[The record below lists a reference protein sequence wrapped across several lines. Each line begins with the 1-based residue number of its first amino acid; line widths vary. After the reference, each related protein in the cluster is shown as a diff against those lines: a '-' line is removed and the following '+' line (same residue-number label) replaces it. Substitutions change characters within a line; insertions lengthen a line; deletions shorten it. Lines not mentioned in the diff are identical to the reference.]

1 MSEKLQK
8 ILAHSKDLISSLQVL
23 IYAEKKADS
32 NVIEEAKAMIE
43 EAKAMIEE
51 AKAKAVENLKNY
63 DATDDLTDEN
73 GDTPLILA
81 ISSGH
86 LDLVETLT
94 QKIKGSLAGLDAD
107 SASKQCRRLLSRCN
121 KQRENA
127 LLRAAGM
134 CNAKFCQQEQ
144 TTECLLER
152 RTEKIFLHLL
162 YFLLDNC
169 SKTHC
174 EDILNHKSEN
184 RQNLLHLMC
193 STEYCGKCQKFCL
206 AETALKRLRDDKI
219 RVDAQLEDFK
229 YNTPLFLLI
238 KSIAQHWT
246 SETAEPDVKAAETI
260 LDELRFYCEMFGI
273 KFRSLLK
280 NSYGMDVAHICA
292 RLGCISSASDS
303 LYNYLAQYA
312 QRQGCILELYKYKR
326 TTFASQTILGGPID
340 GPDAPRSS
348 RQRPFPYGL
357 WTALHFACKGGHVDS
372 VAYLLKERFS
382 LLDCTK
388 DGKTCTDLAFERPQ
402 SRDAILQAYKQI
414 GSANDG
420 LGPNG
425 MSWVLE
431 YARSVDSVKCALDF
445 CDGDCENHQ
454 DALTEREADEELLAA
469 WRLFKNKEKTFL
481 KQCDQLKKMTV
492 KAVMYMCFENDS
504 ATQYRALL
512 HSSLLRKEL
521 RKPSENRKRNLGELL
536 SDTEIVKF
544 FRKIAK
550 QKIHKGFLRP
560 RKDRWQILKGDFS
573 IVLDPCCSPKKEYCD
588 TPLFSYLDN
597 GRIFQCKLGKPTK
610 YFKELS
616 LVAVAISTGRPCMA
630 KALLITRQFD
640 MIPMSLAAIVRCNR
654 MIEQESLINYYPIR
668 DTNAELKG
676 IKAFASKIA
685 LNAIDALIRGSTD
698 SEADLVFT
706 YMLGK
711 MIGVDSTGTSG
722 RLPSSRH
729 LIPKST
735 TKQNGSKNDSRW
747 RKFSTLEL
755 IRKSE
760 RESLYGAECIQELV
774 QKIWRQ
780 RPQYSSAKKADIF
793 EEKLDYLR
801 SNSSPDSASESDKG
815 CGMNFLRYV
824 TCPKRTLL
832 CYATTTLL
840 YISLLIASLVMPS
853 VNWSSLD
860 FILVVY
866 LISFILQEFHEWRIR
881 YTTPGEGHR
890 SYFFD
895 AWNIYD
901 QLNII
906 FLLAAFFVKFF
917 SGRERG
923 TMYDDDATIV
933 GNQSGIYGH
942 FLFKML
948 MSVAL
953 LLASAKFM
961 KTLRYSRPIGT
972 NVVIMPQIFY
982 RDLLPF
988 VIILTILILSFGAVF
1003 IATLTV
1009 GQYSFE
1015 DAFGGKT
1022 KHRSLETLFEI
1033 YTRPLL
1039 TAFGELQLEKLY
1051 ECEPKDGER
1060 TIDGCYYP
1068 LGITIFARYL
1078 LPVFLLIVNLVMFNM
1093 LIAKFSNSVS
1103 RFERRSQLI
1112 WLAMRHE
1119 LLLDFCRLNPL
1130 PPPFNIL
1137 GIISNLYFYFSRHF
1151 EAKRIKPLVLDVDHQ
1166 YNSCSACKHCRQYK
1180 ETQKEAKDHVKCF
1193 DINRCSKCNPA
1204 KDPKRSCSKCQLCRN
1219 VQVSRS
1225 LGKDHEDFLI
1235 RQANQFRQKRHLIRS
1250 QRVETIEDD
1259 IEEELLGSASLVNS
1273 EIAGIRFD
1281 SSARNSA
1288 SEKMDAAQ
1296 RKLSKVLRWARRSM
1310 RQRNGD
1316 PGSTGANH
1324 DESQRGD

>member
-32 NVIEEAKAMIE
+32 NVIE

-94 QKIKGSLAGLDAD
+94 QKIEGSLAGLDAD
-107 SASKQCRRLLSRCN
+107 SANKQCRRLLSRCN

-162 YFLLDNC
+162 YFLLVNC

-193 STEYCGKCQKFCL
+193 STEYCEKCQKFCL

-292 RLGCISSASDS
+292 RLGCIKASDS

-469 WRLFKNKEKTFL
+469 WRLFKKKEETFL
-481 KQCDQLKKMTV
+481 NQCDQLKEMTV
-492 KAVMYMCFENDS
+492 KAVI
-504 ATQYRALL
+504 ALL

-536 SDTEIVKF
+536 SDTEIVEF
-544 FRKIAK
+544 FCDIAE
-550 QKIHKGFLRP
+550 QNIHKGFLRP
-560 RKDRWQILKGDFS
+560 RKDRWQILKGDLS
-573 IVLDPCCSPKKEYCD
+573 IVLDPCCSPNREYCD

-640 MIPMSLAAIVRCNR
+640 MIPMSLAAI
-654 MIEQESLINYYPIR
+654 
-668 DTNAELKG
+668 G

-815 CGMNFLRYV
+815 CGMNFLKIRHLPEAYPV
-824 TCPKRTLL
+824 VLRHDHP
-832 CYATTTLL
+832 
-840 YISLLIASLVMPS
+840 SLHITAH
-853 VNWSSLD
+853 
-860 FILVVY
+860 
-866 LISFILQEFHEWRIR
+866 SFSCNAIGQLELEFHEWRIR

-1166 YNSCSACKHCRQYK
+1166 YNSCSACKHCRQNK

-1193 DINRCSKCNPA
+1193 DINRCSKWNPA
-1204 KDPKRSCSKCQLCRN
+1204 KDPKRSCSSCQLCRN

-1259 IEEELLGSASLVNS
+1259 IEEELLGSAS
-1273 EIAGIRFD
+1273 
-1281 SSARNSA
+1281 
-1288 SEKMDAAQ
+1288 
-1296 RKLSKVLRWARRSM
+1296 
-1310 RQRNGD
+1310 
-1316 PGSTGANH
+1316 
-1324 DESQRGD
+1324 